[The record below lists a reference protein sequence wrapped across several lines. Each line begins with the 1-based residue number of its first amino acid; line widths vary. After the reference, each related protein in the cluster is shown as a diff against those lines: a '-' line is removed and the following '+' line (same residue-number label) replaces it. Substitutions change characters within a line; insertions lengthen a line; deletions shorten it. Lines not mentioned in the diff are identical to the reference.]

1 MLRAI
6 LNITFTKLSG
16 DSITF
21 NFCNSIETDESYE
34 NLTDTA
40 KIILPYKLSMKGLNI
55 FAGTDPLFKRGDKV
69 SISTGYYPNLV
80 NIFNGYIKNI
90 SSNVPVEI
98 ECEDEMYIL
107 KQYTLNYPDKK
118 GALFLGLKEGFLLRP
133 KVIKD
138 NLTLRELLNNII
150 PDAVSLGEIADTE
163 IGSFRISNSSPAM
176 VLDKIK
182 SDLGLYSYFK
192 DGKLNVGFANNA
204 ASTNE
209 ATLEM
214 EKQVI
219 NSEDLD
225 YQIKDDIKV
234 KVKAVSIMP
243 DNSKIEIEVGDDDG
257 EQKTIHA
264 QNLNTKALTEFAQ
277 KWIDEFKYTGFKGD
291 LETFGEPYL
300 KHGDRVKIVSK
311 KYPEKNGT
319 YLIKRVK
326 RKLSPEGGLRQ
337 TFTLGIKVA

>member
-40 KIILPYKLSMKGLNI
+40 KIILPYKLSMKGLNV
-55 FAGTDPLFKRGDKV
+55 FAGTDPIFKRGDKV

-80 NIFNGYIKNI
+80 NIFNGYVKNI
-90 SSNVPVEI
+90 SSNVPVEV

-118 GALFLGLKEGFLLRP
+118 GDLFLGLKEGFKIRP

-225 YQIKDDIKV
+225 YQIKEDIKIR
-234 KVKAVSIMP
+234 VKAVSIMP
-243 DNSKIEIEVGDDDG
+243 DNSKIEVVVGDENG
-257 EQKTIHA
+257 EQHSIHTS
-264 QNLNTKALTEFAQ
+264 NLNKAALTKYAQ
-277 KWIDEFKYTGFKGD
+277 KWADEAKYTGFKGD

-300 KHGDRVKIVSK
+300 RHGDRVKIISK
-311 KYPEKNGT
+311 RYPEKNGT

-326 RKLSPEGGLRQ
+326 RKLSADVGVRQ
-337 TFTLGIKVA
+337 IFTLGVKVA